1 MGNTLSSG
9 RNGSTKQPQKRGCIP
24 AFSAEQEHGMS
35 PDSAAAATTG
45 LKLQTY
51 TWEDAV
57 VVQCAGRLTAE
68 YSDAL
73 KSHVKRMIPN
83 APRIILDL
91 NGVTRM
97 DSSGLGALVGLY
109 TSAKKAGCNLQL
121 INYNKSIKDLFG
133 ITNLLSVFEACAQA
147 GTRFP

>member
-1 MGNTLSSG
+1 
-9 RNGSTKQPQKRGCIP
+9 
-24 AFSAEQEHGMS
+24 MS
-35 PDSAAAATTG
+35 PDSAAAGTTG
-45 LKLQTY
+45 LQLHTY
-51 TWEDAV
+51 TWEDAA

-68 YSDAL
+68 NSDAL
-73 KSHVKRMIPN
+73 KSHVKGMIPN
-83 APRIILDL
+83 ASRIILDL

-133 ITNLLSVFEACAQA
+133 ITNLLSVFEACAQS

>member
-1 MGNTLSSG
+1 M
-9 RNGSTKQPQKRGCIP
+9 ST
-24 AFSAEQEHGMS
+24 
-35 PDSAAAATTG
+35 DSAAAATPG

-51 TWEDAV
+51 AWEDATV
-57 VVQCAGRLTAE
+57 VVCAGRLTAE
-68 YSDAL
+68 YADAL
-73 KSHVKRMIPN
+73 KSHVKVLIPN

-91 NGVTRM
+91 NGVARM

-109 TSAKKAGCNLQL
+109 ASAKKAGCNLQL
-121 INYNKSIKDLFG
+121 INYNKSIKDLLG

>member
-1 MGNTLSSG
+1 MSS
-9 RNGSTKQPQKRGCIP
+9 
-24 AFSAEQEHGMS
+24 
-35 PDSAAAATTG
+35 DSAAAETTG
-45 LKLQTY
+45 LKLHTY
-51 TWEDAV
+51 TWEDAA
-57 VVQCAGRLTAE
+57 VVQCTGKLTAE
-68 YSDAL
+68 YSGAL
-73 KSHVKRMIPN
+73 KSHVKRMISD

>member
-1 MGNTLSSG
+1 M
-9 RNGSTKQPQKRGCIP
+9 ST
-24 AFSAEQEHGMS
+24 
-35 PDSAAAATTG
+35 DSAAAGTAG
-45 LKLQTY
+45 LQMHTY
-51 TWEDAV
+51 TWEDAA

-68 YSDAL
+68 TSDAL
-73 KSHVKRMIPN
+73 KSQVKHLILN

-91 NGVTRM
+91 NGVARM

-133 ITNLLSVFEACAQA
+133 VTNLLSVFEACAQA